1 MEKVTIKING
11 QEITVP
17 KNYTVMQA
25 ADELGITIPRLC
37 FLKDINE
44 TSACRLCVVDV
55 KNMRGLKNSCT
66 LAIVDGMEV
75 ETNSEEIHD
84 SVVSNLELLA
94 SNHIFECWACER
106 ENNCEFLDLMRKFNV
121 ENSYDGNKFFT
132 KKDRQI
138 NDTSSSIVLDS
149 GKCILCGRC
158 ISACNHYTNLGVL
171 DFNER
176 GNETYVGPALFH
188 SMEDSGCIYCGKCI
202 QSCPTAA
209 IKEKSHINEVLDQ
222 LNDKSK
228 IVIAAIDPS
237 VRVTLGEEFGTEIGE
252 NVEGKLFTSIN
263 KLGFN
268 EVIDTSLARE
278 LSVQEEAKD
287 LVSKI
292 KEGNLPLYTSKA
304 PGWVNYIEQYESD
317 LLDNLSSKKSEQLIA
332 GVLVKHHY
340 AEKLGYNKE
349 QVVVVSVMPNISS
362 KDECT
367 RPHNMFEGLKDVDY
381 SLTIKE
387 YARLLKRKNIELLKL
402 EDSEPI
408 GELAK
413 LTASPVRPERTVLQD
428 TLTAASKLLGETPQE
443 LNFKNT
449 KGVKEATYKL
459 AGKEI
464 NIALVHGNINIKEFF
479 TKMKKTKKDYHYI
492 EYMGNLLDGGGNPIH
507 NAFEQD
513 NLPIEKLRE
522 ESLEKLMGEV
532 NTEAVTKA
540 YKELQAQ
547 VGEEKL
553 ESMLHTKYIQR
564 SFYK

>member
-1 MEKVTIKING
+1 MENVTIKING
-11 QEITVP
+11 KEITVP

-75 ETNSEEIHD
+75 DTNTEEIHD
-84 SVVSNLELLA
+84 SIVSNLELLA

-121 ENSYDGNKFFT
+121 ENAYDANHFFT

-158 ISACNHYTNLGVL
+158 VSACNHYTNLGVL

-209 IKEKSHINEVLDQ
+209 IKEKSHVNEVLDQ
-222 LNDKSK
+222 LSDKSK
-228 IVIAAIDPS
+228 VVVAAVDPS

-252 NVEGKLFTSIN
+252 NVEGKLFNSIDL
-263 KLGFN
+263 LGFN
-268 EVIDTSLARE
+268 EVVDTSLARE
-278 LSVQEEAKD
+278 LNIQEEAKD
-287 LVSKI
+287 LIDRI
-292 KEGNLPLYTSKA
+292 KNDKLPLFTSKA
-304 PGWVNYIEQYESD
+304 PGWVNYIEQYESES
-317 LLDNLSSKKSEQLIA
+317 LDKISSKKTEQLMA

-340 AEKLGYNKE
+340 AEKLGYDKE
-349 QVVVVSVMPNISS
+349 QVVVVSIMPNISS

-367 RPHNMFEGLKDVDY
+367 RPHNQFEGLKDVDY
-381 SLTIKE
+381 SLTTKE
-387 YARLLKRKNIELLKL
+387 YARLLKRKNIDLLKL
-402 EDSEPI
+402 EDSEPK
-408 GELAK
+408 GELAS
-413 LTASPVRPERTVLQD
+413 LTASPVRPEITVLED
-428 TLTAASKLLGETPQE
+428 TLMAASKLLGETPAE

-449 KGVKEATYKL
+449 KGVKEASYKL

-464 NIALVHGNINIKEFF
+464 NVALVHGNINIKDFF
-479 TKMKKTKKDYHYI
+479 TKMKKTKKDYHYV
-492 EYMGNLLDGGGNPIH
+492 EYMGNLLDGGGSPIRS
-507 NAFEQD
+507 ASEQD
-513 NLPIEKLRE
+513 KLPIDQLRAK
-522 ESLEKLMGEV
+522 SLEDLKGDV
-532 NTEAVTKA
+532 NTEAVTNA
-540 YKELQAQ
+540 YNELQEQ
-547 VGEEKL
+547 VGEDKL
-553 ESMLHTKYIQR
+553 ANMLHTEYSPR

>member
-1 MEKVTIKING
+1 MENVTIKING
-11 QEITVP
+11 QEVTVP

-75 ETNSEEIHD
+75 ETNTEEIHN
-84 SVVSNLELLA
+84 SVVANLELLA

-121 ENSYDGNKFFT
+121 ENAYDGNKFFT
-132 KKDRQI
+132 KKNRQI
-138 NDTSSSIVLDS
+138 NDSSSSIVLDS

-158 ISACNHYTNLGVL
+158 ISACNHFTNLGVL

-222 LNDKSK
+222 LNDNSK
-228 IVIAAIDPS
+228 VVVAAIDPS
-237 VRVTLGEEFGTEIGE
+237 TRVTLGEEFGEEIGV
-252 NVEGKLFTSIN
+252 NVEGKLFNSLSL
-263 KLGFN
+263 LGFD

-278 LSVQEEAKD
+278 LSIQEEAKD
-287 LVSKI
+287 LVERLKKDSF
-292 KEGNLPLYTSKA
+292 PLYTSKA
-304 PGWVNYIEQYESD
+304 PGWVNYIEQYEEES
-317 LLDNLSSKKSEQLIA
+317 LENISSKKSEQLMT

-340 AEKLGYNKE
+340 AEKLGYKKE
-349 QVVVVSVMPNISS
+349 QVVVVSIMPNISS

-367 RPHNMFEGLKDVDY
+367 RPHNQFEGLKDVDY

-402 EDSEPI
+402 EDKLPQ

-413 LTASPVRPERTVLQD
+413 LTTSPVHPERSVLED
-428 TLTAASKLLGETPQE
+428 TLHAASKLLGEVPTE
-443 LNFKNT
+443 IDFKVV
-449 KGVKEATYKL
+449 KDVKEATYKL
-459 AGKEI
+459 AGKDI
-464 NIALVHGNINIKEFF
+464 TVAVVQGDINIKDFF
-479 TKMKKTKKDYHYI
+479 SKMKKSRKDYQYI
-492 EYMGNLLDGGGNPIH
+492 EYMGNLLDGGGSPIR
-507 NAFEQD
+507 NAYEQD
-513 NLPIEKLRE
+513 TLPIDKLRE
-522 ESLEKLMGEV
+522 ESLEQLRSEGSSDTV
-532 NTEAVTKA
+532 SVA
-540 YKELQAQ
+540 YNALKEQL
-547 VGEEKL
+547 GEEKL
-553 ESMLHTKYIQR
+553 YSMLHTTYNPR